1 MKSLTES
8 QIETVNNF
16 FNYKNMLK
24 TKYEN
29 MYYSMNILK
38 DTIENPSE
46 RTEELIS
53 IVRQCSFCMQ
63 RYDNITINNDN
74 VLVFNSVNGKVAL
87 EDDEK
92 KNMAIS
98 ELLSFMQDFA
108 CAVGKLT
115 LYLKDSNKVGEC
127 NVEMSN
133 CRSHIKSMISII
145 IKQ

>member
-16 FNYKNMLK
+16 LNYKNMLK
-24 TKYEN
+24 IKYKN
-29 MYYSMNILK
+29 MYDAMNILK

-53 IVRQCSFCMQ
+53 IVQECSFCMQ
-63 RYDNITINNDN
+63 RYDNIIINNDN
-74 VLVFNSVNGKVAL
+74 VLVFNTIHGKVAL

-92 KNMAIS
+92 KNMAIQ
-98 ELLSFMQDFA
+98 ELLFFMNDFV

-115 LYLKDSNKVGEC
+115 LYLKDTKKVGEC
-127 NVEMSN
+127 NVEISQ
-133 CRSHIKSMISII
+133 CQSHIESMISII
-145 IKQ
+145 MKQ